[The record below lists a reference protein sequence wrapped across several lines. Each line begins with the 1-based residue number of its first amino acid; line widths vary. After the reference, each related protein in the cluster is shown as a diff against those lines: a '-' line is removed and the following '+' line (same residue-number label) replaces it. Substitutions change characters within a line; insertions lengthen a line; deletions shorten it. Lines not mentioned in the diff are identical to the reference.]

1 MLSSGETSE
10 GAKTLQR
17 ALKKLNYSLP
27 ISFAKTGDADGI
39 FGKETHDVLYQ
50 FQVDHTLQQKDG
62 IAGRET
68 LDALDQALLG
78 AQQPLCNI
86 KYNNGSLGPKEK
98 SAFIQNNFS
107 AKDRPGATKI
117 LDDLCEVTGDVL
129 SFESEPELRDEV
141 LKRLR
146 ISQYLQQSQT
156 SGAFAY
162 PENSKACP
170 GKIGDSLLDA
180 QVNKDAKEYWKGPIL
195 EQRASVKNRH
205 YYFELSDPGKE
216 NGYQALKK
224 LFTPQANICDKTL
237 IHCDSLI
244 TLVKALAYAD
254 TIGEQQFNE
263 KIKSGQLHIWL
274 TYDGMSI
281 KEGDS
286 SDTPGS
292 IAYYQITPSSK
303 QNLLIGDHVIF
314 WNHLAYD
321 AISVTK
327 PGPWRLENALLV
339 DKDSSG
345 NDLYEGHGAPEVDH
359 TVKPG
364 KEEEVLQDL
373 MDVYNGY
380 VKDAKSIANKVDNLE
395 PTAPEELNKKYPQVK
410 KMNNIWAVEELDR
423 NKDRPQHYYVL
434 REITDVKDNELIGL
448 RNPYNPSAMN
458 SVTRP
463 VESK

>member
-1 MLSSGETSE
+1 LS
-10 GAKTLQR
+10 
-17 ALKKLNYSLP
+17 Y
-27 ISFAKTGDADGI
+27 
-39 FGKETHDVLYQ
+39 
-50 FQVDHTLQQKDG
+50 
-62 IAGRET
+62 
-68 LDALDQALLG
+68 
-78 AQQPLCNI
+78 
-86 KYNNGSLGPKEK
+86 
-98 SAFIQNNFS
+98 
-107 AKDRPGATKI
+107 
-117 LDDLCEVTGDVL
+117 
-129 SFESEPELRDEV
+129 
-141 LKRLR
+141 
-146 ISQYLQQSQT
+146 
-156 SGAFAY
+156 
-162 PENSKACP
+162 
-170 GKIGDSLLDA
+170 
-180 QVNKDAKEYWKGPIL
+180 
-195 EQRASVKNRH
+195 
-205 YYFELSDPGKE
+205 
-216 NGYQALKK
+216 
-224 LFTPQANICDKTL
+224 
-237 IHCDSLI
+237 
-244 TLVKALAYAD
+244 
-254 TIGEQQFNE
+254 
-263 KIKSGQLHIWL
+263 
-274 TYDGMSI
+274 
-281 KEGDS
+281 
-286 SDTPGS
+286 
-292 IAYYQITPSSK
+292 YYQITPSSK